1 VKKVNDYEGLFIT
14 KATLTDEESSKL
26 LGSIEGEIAKHG
38 GKVEN
43 TEKWGRKNISY
54 PINKNKEGVYY
65 KLNFKLT
72 PDKISGLTKAYRLN
86 EDILRAM
93 ITKKNQ

>member
-1 VKKVNDYEGLFIT
+1 MNDYEGLFVT
-14 KATLTDEESSKL
+14 KATLTDEASGKL
-26 LGSIEGEIAKHG
+26 LSQIEGEISKCG

-43 TEKWGRKNISY
+43 VEKWGRKAIAY
-54 PINKNKEGVYY
+54 PIKKSKEGVYY
-65 KLNFKLT
+65 KLNFKIT
-72 PDKISGLTKAYRLN
+72 PDKISDLTKVYRLN